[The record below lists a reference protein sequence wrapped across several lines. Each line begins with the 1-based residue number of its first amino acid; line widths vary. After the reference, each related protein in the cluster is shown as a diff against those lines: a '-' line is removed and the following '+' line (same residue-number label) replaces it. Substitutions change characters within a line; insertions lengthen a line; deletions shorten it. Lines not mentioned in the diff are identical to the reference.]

1 MREAE
6 AERKKNAEKIDEL
19 TKLNDNLEGEKEMLK
34 EKVGN
39 TINDVLKNRVQLDNL
54 MEKLNQV
61 NDYLDKQTLERIQY
75 QMENRRL
82 MEDIGLCRANHDSDK
97 NYLEKYAHHSLI
109 VEFKISFI
117 ITLTLTF
124 TSKALTRQRMNTSI

>member
-6 AERKKNAEKIDEL
+6 AERKKNAEKIEEL
-19 TKLNDNLEGEKEMLK
+19 TKLNDNLEGEKEILK

-97 NYLEKYAHHSLI
+97 NYL
-109 VEFKISFI
+109 V
-117 ITLTLTF
+117 
-124 TSKALTRQRMNTSI
+124 R

>member
-6 AERKKNAEKIDEL
+6 AERKKNAEKIEEL
-19 TKLNDNLEGEKEMLK
+19 TKLNDNLEGEKEILK

-97 NYLEKYAHHSLI
+97 NYLE
-109 VEFKISFI
+109 
-117 ITLTLTF
+117 
-124 TSKALTRQRMNTSI
+124 R